1 MSDKETTPA
10 IKRSSIDELHENVQ
24 KTLADQDFQ
33 QKSSV
38 YVSFVFELYRV
49 LMGSMLV
56 MFVPQKCGDHICD
69 MFENTTV
76 IPEVYKT
83 AIAMNAYSLLCFFI
97 MYMIEIKRENKL
109 ITYLEVDKTLPF
121 DNESV
126 GEALVKLP
134 QAKKDAI
141 LAFDQY
147 YLHSGYLALS
157 AFVINAGISG
167 YVVFLNYLDDKTFT
181 VYLTNILFMALKV
194 KETYD
199 IVNTKKNIFY
209 SAYLTDRIQFN
220 AVDEDKMIETD
231 EIKVE
236 ELDDSVNSMESQNT
250 NTEVE
255 NIDE

>member
-1 MSDKETTPA
+1 MSDKETTQA
-10 IKRSSIDELHENVQ
+10 IKRSSIDELHANVQ
-24 KTLADQDFQ
+24 NTLADQDFQ

-38 YVSFVFELYRV
+38 YVSFIFELYRV

-76 IPEVYKT
+76 IPEVYNT

-134 QAKKDAI
+134 QEKKDAI
-141 LAFDQY
+141 LAFDKY
-147 YLHSGYLALS
+147 YLQSGYLALS
-157 AFVINAGISG
+157 AFVMNAGISG
-167 YVVFLNYLDDKTFT
+167 YVVFVNYLDDKTFT

-220 AVDEDKMIETD
+220 AVDKDKMIEND
-231 EIKVE
+231 I
-236 ELDDSVNSMESQNT
+236 DSESSALNSMENQADMT
-250 NTEVE
+250 DVKIEE
-255 NIDE
+255 

>member
-1 MSDKETTPA
+1 MSDKETTQA
-10 IKRSSIDELHENVQ
+10 AKRSSIDELHENVQ
-24 KTLADQDFQ
+24 NTLADQDFQ

-38 YVSFVFELYRV
+38 YVSFIFELYRV

-76 IPEVYKT
+76 IPEVYNT

-134 QAKKDAI
+134 QQKKDAI
-141 LAFDQY
+141 LAFDKY

-157 AFVINAGISG
+157 AFVMNAGISG
-167 YVVFLNYLDDKTFT
+167 YVVFVNYLDDKTFT

-199 IVNTKKNIFY
+199 IVNTKKNVFY

-220 AVDEDKMIETD
+220 AVDKDKMIEND

-236 ELDDSVNSMESQNT
+236 EVDEIVNSMENQLDIKL
-250 NTEVE
+250 EE
-255 NIDE
+255 E

>member
-1 MSDKETTPA
+1 MSDKENSQS

-24 KTLADQDFQ
+24 NTLADQDFQ

-38 YVSFVFELYRV
+38 YVSFIFELYRV
-49 LMGSMLV
+49 LMGSMLI

-76 IPEVYKT
+76 IPEVYNT

-97 MYMIEIKRENKL
+97 MYVIEIKRENKM
-109 ITYLEVDKTLPF
+109 ITYLEVDKTLAF

-126 GEALVKLP
+126 GEALIKLP
-134 QAKKDAI
+134 QEKKNTI
-141 LAFDQY
+141 LAFDKY
-147 YLHSGYLALS
+147 YLQSGYLALS
-157 AFVINAGISG
+157 AFVMNAGISG
-167 YVVFLNYLDDKTFT
+167 YVVYLNYLDDKTFT

-220 AVDEDKMIETD
+220 AVDKDKMIEND
-231 EIKVE
+231 I
-236 ELDDSVNSMESQNT
+236 DSENSALNSMENQVDITDVNP
-250 NTEVE
+250 EE
-255 NIDE
+255 

>member
-1 MSDKETTPA
+1 MSDKEPKQA

-24 KTLADQDFQ
+24 IVLADQDFQ
-33 QKSSV
+33 QKTSV
-38 YVSFVFELYRV
+38 YMSFIFELYRV
-49 LMGSMLV
+49 LMGSMLI

-76 IPEVYKT
+76 IPEVYNT

-97 MYMIEIKRENKL
+97 MYMVEIKRENKL

-134 QAKKDAI
+134 QEKKEAI
-141 LAFDQY
+141 LAFDKY

-157 AFVINAGISG
+157 AFVMNAGISG

-220 AVDEDKMIETD
+220 AVDKDKIIESD
-231 EIKVE
+231 GNVE
-236 ELDDSVNSMESQNT
+236 EDESSELNNLESQT
-250 NTEVE
+250 SAMGIELQE
-255 NIDE
+255 

>member
-1 MSDKETTPA
+1 MSDKETTQS

-24 KTLADQDFQ
+24 NTLADQDFQ

-76 IPEVYKT
+76 VPEVYNT

-134 QAKKDAI
+134 QEKKDAI
-141 LAFDQY
+141 LAFDKY
-147 YLHSGYLALS
+147 YLQSGYLALS
-157 AFVINAGISG
+157 AFVMNAGISG

-220 AVDEDKMIETD
+220 AVDKDKMIEND
-231 EIKVE
+231 I
-236 ELDDSVNSMESQNT
+236 DSENSALNSMENQADVADVNL
-250 NTEVE
+250 EE
-255 NIDE
+255 

>member
-1 MSDKETTPA
+1 MSDKETTQS

-24 KTLADQDFQ
+24 NTLADQDFQ

-38 YVSFVFELYRV
+38 YVSFIFELYRV

-76 IPEVYKT
+76 VPEVYNT

-134 QAKKDAI
+134 QEKKDAI
-141 LAFDQY
+141 LAFDKY
-147 YLHSGYLALS
+147 YLQSGYLALS
-157 AFVINAGISG
+157 AFVMNAGISG

-199 IVNTKKNIFY
+199 IVNTKKN
-209 SAYLTDRIQFN
+209 
-220 AVDEDKMIETD
+220 
-231 EIKVE
+231 
-236 ELDDSVNSMESQNT
+236 
-250 NTEVE
+250 
-255 NIDE
+255 

>member
-1 MSDKETTPA
+1 MSDKENSQS

-24 KTLADQDFQ
+24 NTLADQDFQ

-38 YVSFVFELYRV
+38 YVSFIFELYRV

-76 IPEVYKT
+76 VPEVYNT

-134 QAKKDAI
+134 QEKKDAI
-141 LAFDQY
+141 LAFDKY
-147 YLHSGYLALS
+147 YLQSGYLALS
-157 AFVINAGISG
+157 AFVMNAGISG

-220 AVDEDKMIETD
+220 AVDKDKMIEND
-231 EIKVE
+231 I
-236 ELDDSVNSMESQNT
+236 DSENSALNSMENQADVADVNL
-250 NTEVE
+250 EE
-255 NIDE
+255 

>member
-1 MSDKETTPA
+1 MSDKETTQTV
-10 IKRSSIDELHENVQ
+10 KRSSIDELHENVQ
-24 KTLADQDFQ
+24 NTLADQDFQ

-38 YVSFVFELYRV
+38 YVSFIFELYRV

-76 IPEVYKT
+76 IPEVYNT

-134 QAKKDAI
+134 QQKKDAI
-141 LAFDQY
+141 LAFDKY

-157 AFVINAGISG
+157 AFVMNAGISG
-167 YVVFLNYLDDKTFT
+167 YVVFVNYLDDKTFT

-199 IVNTKKNIFY
+199 IVNTKKNVFY

-220 AVDEDKMIETD
+220 AVDKDKMIEND

-236 ELDDSVNSMESQNT
+236 EVDKLVNSMENQLDVKL
-250 NTEVE
+250 EE
-255 NIDE
+255 E

>member
-1 MSDKETTPA
+1 MSDKENTQS

-24 KTLADQDFQ
+24 NTLADQDFQ

-38 YVSFVFELYRV
+38 YVSFIFELYRV
-49 LMGSMLV
+49 LMGSMLI

-76 IPEVYKT
+76 IPEVYNT

-97 MYMIEIKRENKL
+97 MYVIEIKRENKM
-109 ITYLEVDKTLPF
+109 ITYLEVDKTLAF

-126 GEALVKLP
+126 GEALIKLP
-134 QAKKDAI
+134 QEKKNTI
-141 LAFDQY
+141 LAFDKY
-147 YLHSGYLALS
+147 YLQSGYLALS
-157 AFVINAGISG
+157 AFVMNAGISG
-167 YVVFLNYLDDKTFT
+167 YVVYLNYLDDKTFT

-220 AVDEDKMIETD
+220 AVDKDKMIEND
-231 EIKVE
+231 I
-236 ELDDSVNSMESQNT
+236 DSENSALNSMENQVDITDVNP
-250 NTEVE
+250 EE
-255 NIDE
+255 

>member
-1 MSDKETTPA
+1 MSDKETTQA
-10 IKRSSIDELHENVQ
+10 INRSSINELHENVQ
-24 KTLADQDFQ
+24 NTLADQDFQ

-38 YVSFVFELYRV
+38 YVSFIFELYRV

-76 IPEVYKT
+76 IPEVYNT

-97 MYMIEIKRENKL
+97 MYVIEIKRENKM
-109 ITYLEVDKTLPF
+109 ITYLEVDKTLAF

-126 GEALVKLP
+126 GEALIKLP
-134 QAKKDAI
+134 QEKKNTI
-141 LAFDQY
+141 LAFDKY
-147 YLHSGYLALS
+147 YLQSGYLALS
-157 AFVINAGISG
+157 AFVMNAGISG
-167 YVVFLNYLDDKTFT
+167 YVVYLNYLDDKTLT

-209 SAYLTDRIQFN
+209 SAYLSDRIQFN
-220 AVDEDKMIETD
+220 AVDKDKMIEND
-231 EIKVE
+231 I
-236 ELDDSVNSMESQNT
+236 DSESSTLNSMENQISMT
-250 NTEVE
+250 DVKFEE
-255 NIDE
+255 

>member
-1 MSDKETTPA
+1 MSDKETTQTV
-10 IKRSSIDELHENVQ
+10 KRSSIDELHENVQ
-24 KTLADQDFQ
+24 NTLADQDFQ

-38 YVSFVFELYRV
+38 YVSFIFELYRV

-76 IPEVYKT
+76 IPEVYNT

-134 QAKKDAI
+134 QQKKDAI
-141 LAFDQY
+141 LAFDKY

-157 AFVINAGISG
+157 AFVMNAGISG
-167 YVVFLNYLDDKTFT
+167 YVVFVNYLDDKTFT

-199 IVNTKKNIFY
+199 IVNTKKNVFY

-220 AVDEDKMIETD
+220 AVDKDKMIEND

-236 ELDDSVNSMESQNT
+236 EIDEIVNSMENQLDVKL
-250 NTEVE
+250 EE
-255 NIDE
+255 E

>member
-1 MSDKETTPA
+1 MSYKETTQTV
-10 IKRSSIDELHENVQ
+10 KRSSIDELHENVQ
-24 KTLADQDFQ
+24 NTLADQDFQ

-38 YVSFVFELYRV
+38 YVSFIFELYRV

-76 IPEVYKT
+76 IPEVYNT

-134 QAKKDAI
+134 QQKKDAI
-141 LAFDQY
+141 LAFDKY

-157 AFVINAGISG
+157 AFVMNAGISG
-167 YVVFLNYLDDKTFT
+167 YVVFVNYLDDKTFT

-199 IVNTKKNIFY
+199 IVNTKKNVFY

-220 AVDEDKMIETD
+220 AVDKDKMIEND

-236 ELDDSVNSMESQNT
+236 EVDKLVNSMENQLDVKL
-250 NTEVE
+250 EE
-255 NIDE
+255 E

>member
-1 MSDKETTPA
+1 MSNKENSQS

-24 KTLADQDFQ
+24 NTLADQDFQ

-38 YVSFVFELYRV
+38 YVSFIFELYRV
-49 LMGSMLV
+49 LMGSMLI

-76 IPEVYKT
+76 IPEVYNT

-97 MYMIEIKRENKL
+97 MYVIEIKRENKM
-109 ITYLEVDKTLPF
+109 ITYLEVDKTLAF

-126 GEALVKLP
+126 GEALIKLP
-134 QAKKDAI
+134 QEKKNTI
-141 LAFDQY
+141 LAFDKY
-147 YLHSGYLALS
+147 YLQSGYLALS
-157 AFVINAGISG
+157 AFVMNAGISG
-167 YVVFLNYLDDKTFT
+167 YVVYLNYLDDKTFT

-220 AVDEDKMIETD
+220 AVDKDKMIEND
-231 EIKVE
+231 I
-236 ELDDSVNSMESQNT
+236 DSENSALNSMENQVDITDVNL
-250 NTEVE
+250 EE
-255 NIDE
+255 

>member
-1 MSDKETTPA
+1 MSDKETTQA

-24 KTLADQDFQ
+24 NTLADQDFQ

-38 YVSFVFELYRV
+38 YVSFIFELYRV

-76 IPEVYKT
+76 IPEVYNT

-121 DNESV
+121 DNESI

-134 QAKKDAI
+134 QEKKDAI
-141 LAFDQY
+141 LAFDKY
-147 YLHSGYLALS
+147 YLQSGYLALS
-157 AFVINAGISG
+157 AFVMNAGISG

-220 AVDEDKMIETD
+220 AVDKDKMIGND
-231 EIKVE
+231 I
-236 ELDDSVNSMESQNT
+236 DSESSALNSMENQADIT
-250 NTEVE
+250 DVKIEE
-255 NIDE
+255 